1 MIEPEFEPQP
11 VFLWYKHHCCVASTL
26 LMDIVIASYLFTLI
40 SYNYPH
46 SCLLMPGSPNPG
58 RWTSSGLWPVKD
70 QTTKQEVSGGD
81 PEGRGYPRE
90 REAQERASPV
100 PSSFTMPSP
109 SALFCLSNAL
119 RSRTLRERKERQGD
133 VPRPL
138 PFFLPEPCSAPQW
151 KVESHG
157 KP

>member
-1 MIEPEFEPQP
+1 M
-11 VFLWYKHHCCVASTL
+11 
-26 LMDIVIASYLFTLI
+26 
-40 SYNYPH
+40 
-46 SCLLMPGSPNPG
+46 
-58 RWTSSGLWPVKD
+58 SG
-70 QTTKQEVSGGD
+70 EGAD

-133 VPRPL
+133 VRRPL
-138 PFFLPEPCSAPQW
+138 PFFLPEPCSAPQG

-157 KP
+157 KPGMSGEEEEAETKSGQKLCSYEVMWGEDEICTH